1 VRPRGKR
8 RASASI
14 LYAFLLSSGTVASLR
29 AWEPPPEPPRVPQ
42 SFLTALYA
50 PSFGLFTPSSYPLND
65 YFSVDGGWIN
75 LFPKGDNLNF
85 YYGIGHSISDLPLF
99 PSSSTGL
106 ESLDLVQQAR
116 DSLYGKVTYAF
127 LDYFQFNGGVEYLQ
141 NRKVS
146 PATGYEDYDYDR
158 LSFSEALSWDMR
170 YSSIETYYK
179 GKIFLYPEQ
188 GFRVSGGLLENLFFP
203 AGDSLA
209 GGSASWSPQAFG
221 EIQYLFHP
229 GRMWVIALDGT
240 GEANLVA
247 ESSRVQAAI
256 STVLGAL
263 DTAGDYALDADVEL
277 RFLRPN
283 GVFWESPPF
292 WYISS
297 FLFKFSPGFILGY
310 DAGTTGLYRDGSRII
325 QQSVYASPLVAIR
338 MNGDLETVLRADFSA
353 ASSGLYKVVL
363 SLSVGTVGGGKPI
376 SPLLQN
382 GRR

>member
-1 VRPRGKR
+1 MRPRGKR
-8 RASASI
+8 RASVSI
-14 LYAFLLSSGTVASLR
+14 LYAFLLSSGPVASLW
-29 AWEPPPEPPRVPQ
+29 AWEPPPEPPRVRQ

-65 YFSVDGGWIN
+65 YFSVDGGWVN

-99 PSSSTGL
+99 PSSSPSL

-127 LDYFQFNGGVEYLQ
+127 LDYFQLNGGVEYLQ
-141 NRKVS
+141 NRKVA

-188 GFRVSGGLLENLFFP
+188 GIRVSGGLLENLFFP

-209 GGSASWSPQAFG
+209 GGSATLSPQAFG

-240 GEANLVA
+240 GRLT
-247 ESSRVQAAI
+247 SSPSHPASRPRYPRCSARWIRQGI
-256 STVLGAL
+256 MLST
-263 DTAGDYALDADVEL
+263 
-277 RFLRPN
+277 PM
-283 GVFWESPPF
+283 
-292 WYISS
+292 SS
-297 FLFKFSPGFILGY
+297 FASCAPMASSGNLLPFGTSAASSFKFSPGFILGY
-310 DAGTTGLYRDGSRII
+310 DAGTIGIYRDGSRII

-382 GRR
+382 GIR

>member
-1 VRPRGKR
+1 MRPRGKR

-14 LYAFLLSSGTVASLR
+14 LCAFLLSSGTVASLR
-29 AWEPPPEPPRVPQ
+29 AWEPPPEPPRVRQ

-65 YFSVDGGWIN
+65 YFSVDGGWVN
-75 LFPKGDNLNF
+75 LFPQDDNLNF
-85 YYGIGHSISDLPLF
+85 YYGIRHSISDLPLF
-99 PSSSTGL
+99 PSSSPGL

-141 NRKVS
+141 SRKVA

-179 GKIFLYPEQ
+179 GKVFLYPEQ
-188 GFRVSGGLLENLFFP
+188 GFRVSGGLLENLFLP

-229 GRMWVIALDGT
+229 GRMWVIVVGRNGRRLT
-240 GEANLVA
+240 
-247 ESSRVQAAI
+247 SS
-256 STVLGAL
+256 
-263 DTAGDYALDADVEL
+263 
-277 RFLRPN
+277 P
-283 GVFWESPPF
+283 SPPASKPRYPRCSAR
-292 WYISS
+292 WIRQGTMLSTPTSS
-297 FLFKFSPGFILGY
+297 FVSCAPTASSGNLLPFGTSAASYLNSRLALYWAMMPVPPGFIETE
-310 DAGTTGLYRDGSRII
+310 AGLSNNRSTSVPWSR
-325 QQSVYASPLVAIR
+325 YA
-338 MNGDLETVLRADFSA
+338 
-353 ASSGLYKVVL
+353 
-363 SLSVGTVGGGKPI
+363 
-376 SPLLQN
+376 
-382 GRR
+382 